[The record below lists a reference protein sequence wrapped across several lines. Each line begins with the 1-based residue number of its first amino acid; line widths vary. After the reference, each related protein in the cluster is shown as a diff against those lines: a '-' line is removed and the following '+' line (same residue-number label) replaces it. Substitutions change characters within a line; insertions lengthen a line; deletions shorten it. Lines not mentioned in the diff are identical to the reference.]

1 MANSQSLDRPWFL
14 YAVPLLVFILIA
26 FHVFALVYWIYRLS
40 TDSKQQ
46 QQLLQQQQQLQ
57 LQQQEQR
64 RKAH

>member
-1 MANSQSLDRPWFL
+1 MLNQNQNHVLDLFQ
-14 YAVPLLVFILIA
+14 
-26 FHVFALVYWIYRLS
+26 VYWIYRLS
-40 TDSKQQ
+40 TDSKQQQ

>member
-1 MANSQSLDRPWFL
+1 MLNQNQNHVLDLFQ
-14 YAVPLLVFILIA
+14 
-26 FHVFALVYWIYRLS
+26 VYWIYRLS